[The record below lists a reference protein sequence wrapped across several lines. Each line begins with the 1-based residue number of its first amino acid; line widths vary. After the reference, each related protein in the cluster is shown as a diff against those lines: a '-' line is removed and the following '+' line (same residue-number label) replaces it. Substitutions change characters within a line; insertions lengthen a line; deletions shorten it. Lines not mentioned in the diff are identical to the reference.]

1 MIRVRKMRRTELGR
15 TRIFMHTIF
24 PRSVMKI
31 DAADTVFLA
40 EGGKTPVGFVHIK
53 NERGRLLLCG
63 MGVTASMRG
72 RGVGTLLMEKALKLM
87 AASGKPVYLKVKA
100 MNQAVNLYA
109 RYGFFV
115 MKFGRAHVLVKK
127 PNS

>member
-1 MIRVRKMRRTELGR
+1 MIRIRKMRRTELGR
-15 TRIFMHTIF
+15 ARLLAHAIF
-24 PRSVMKI
+24 PRSVVKI
-31 DAADTVFLA
+31 DAGDTVLLA
-40 EGGKTPVGFVHIK
+40 EAGKMPVGFVHIK

-63 MGVTASMRG
+63 MGVAASMRG
-72 RGVGTLLMEKALKLM
+72 QGIGTLLMEKAMELM

-100 MNQAVNLYA
+100 MNKAVNLYA